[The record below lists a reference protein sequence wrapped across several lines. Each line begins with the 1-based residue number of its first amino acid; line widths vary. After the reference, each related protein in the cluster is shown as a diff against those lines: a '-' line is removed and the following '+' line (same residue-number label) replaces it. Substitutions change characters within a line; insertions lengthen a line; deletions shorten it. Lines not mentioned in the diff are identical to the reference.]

1 MASSARRNLN
11 RYLVPSLNLV
21 FKLYSIMMLNFG
33 KLKQNSL
40 GSLREHV
47 VSTVHNSVK
56 TRPKFVSGNFRLF
69 F

>member
-21 FKLYSIMMLNFG
+21 FKLYLIMMLNFG

-56 TRPKFVSGNFRLF
+56 TRAKFVSGNSRLF